1 MKNWFLGLAQR
12 EQIFVG
18 GGTIVVLLAIFH
30 SFVWVPLDTGQQSL
44 AQEVAV
50 WQRSLADL
58 KPLKGMQAA
67 ASGSQSGG
75 ANAGSQTPVVI
86 VDQTLRARG
95 LDRALQ
101 RSQPTTSN
109 GIRVEFDNVSFDEL
123 VLWLGDLSS
132 QYGMEVSSGSMSQ
145 TAQSNPGRINATFT
159 LERN

>member
-1 MKNWFLGLAQR
+1 MKNWFLGLEKR
-12 EQIFVG
+12 EQAFVG
-18 GGTIVVLLAIFH
+18 GGAIVVLLAVFH
-30 SFVWVPLDTGQQSL
+30 AFVWVPLDTGQQSL

-67 ASGSQSGG
+67 PSGSESGG
-75 ANAGSQTPVVI
+75 ATAGSQTPVVI

-132 QYGMEVSSGSMSQ
+132 QYGMHVTSGSMSAPSQ
-145 TAQSNPGRINATFT
+145 AAPGRVNATFT
-159 LERN
+159 LERS

>member
-1 MKNWFLGLAQR
+1 MKDWFLGLAQR

-18 GGTIVVLLAIFH
+18 GGAVVVLIALFH
-30 SFVWVPLDTGQQSL
+30 TLVWVPLDSGQESLTQSVTL
-44 AQEVAV
+44 

-58 KPLKGMQAA
+58 KPLKGMQADA
-67 ASGSQSGG
+67 TGGSPRN
-75 ANAGSQTPVVI
+75 ANSGSQTPVVI

-109 GIRVEFDNVSFDEL
+109 GIRVEFDNVAFDEL

-132 QYGMEVSSGSMSQ
+132 EYGMQVTSGSMSQ
-145 TAQSNPGRINATFT
+145 SSQSGPGRINATFT
-159 LERN
+159 LERT